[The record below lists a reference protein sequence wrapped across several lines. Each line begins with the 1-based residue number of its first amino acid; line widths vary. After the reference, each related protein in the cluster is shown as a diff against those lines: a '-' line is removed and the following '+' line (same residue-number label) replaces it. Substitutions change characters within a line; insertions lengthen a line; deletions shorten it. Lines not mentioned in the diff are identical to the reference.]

1 MTDDK
6 KDESGLPAAASVLAP
21 IDGDGPDTLEAD
33 ADELKLPP
41 MPSLAIVLLNNLLL
55 QISFFIIVSSSNVYA
70 EELGGDAT
78 FSGIVLG
85 IPTVFSGIALLPM
98 MRYDKGGYKLPLHLS
113 CFTSI
118 LGHIIYALA
127 YPFGQLYLILASRI
141 VGGVAFAMF
150 MYCKRY
156 CADPRIVGL
165 RRRTTLAGWV
175 VVTQGV
181 GMTAGPFFGGL
192 LFKIGFPNKWFNGL
206 TSPGWVMA
214 GIWALFWVATTL
226 VYKEV
231 PRAQPRAD
239 PSVEEI
245 ELAPLPAHGV
255 DSDGL
260 HHRGPPHA
268 EAARARSPVHAPS
281 APKGAWGV
289 AALMCWCAM
298 TCFFVLGAWEANIPV
313 FASNVPAPSSNSTL
327 ASPLSGV
334 HFSPTGAG
342 NFIALGG
349 LIAAP
354 LLLFN
359 ALHVARR
366 VQDRYI
372 LLGGMGA
379 GLAGLAVF
387 LALLAARERVGYAPL
402 LVCWAAVALGFNVA
416 STVTLSLMSK
426 TLPPTV
432 SVRAWSLRRALGLA
446 REEPVSRKEI
456 DLNGRTSLA
465 VQYSNYCGRVCGAV
479 WGGSG
484 VKVGMLGYVGLELG
498 LLGVVALGSWRFW
511 RDMKAKTG

>member
-1 MTDDK
+1 MADVK
-6 KDESGLPAAASVLAP
+6 KDEFSLPAAALVPA
-21 IDGDGPDTLEAD
+21 DGAAD
-33 ADELKLPP
+33 AAEVDNEELKLPP
-41 MPSLAIVLLNNLLL
+41 MPSLIIVLLNNLLL

-98 MRYDKGGYKLPLHLS
+98 MRYDRGGYKLPLHLS
-113 CFTSI
+113 CLTSI

-156 CADPRIVGL
+156 CADPRIVGV

-214 GIWALFWVATTL
+214 AIWAVFWVATTL
-226 VYKEV
+226 VYREV
-231 PRAQPRAD
+231 PPAQPHAD

-245 ELAPLPAHGV
+245 ELAPLPAPV
-255 DSDGL
+255 TEADGL

-268 EAARARSPVHAPS
+268 EPMVSASPMQAPS

-298 TCFFVLGAWEANIPV
+298 TSFFVLGAWEANIPV
-313 FASNVPAPSSNSTL
+313 FASNVHLPNSTTTL

-372 LLGGMGA
+372 LLIGMASGFV
-379 GLAGLAVF
+379 GLVVF
-387 LALLAARERVGYAPL
+387 LSLLAARTTVGYAPL
-402 LVCWAAVALGFNVA
+402 LVCWVAVALGFNVA

-426 TLPPTV
+426 TLPPSV
-432 SVRAWSLRRALGLA
+432 SVRPWSLKRVLGLEP
-446 REEPVSRKEI
+446 EEKRKEI

-498 LLGVVALGSWRFW
+498 LLGIVALGSWKFW